1 MTRGKYIRTTEWR
14 KALSLRMLGNK
25 NTLGRKLSDSTK
37 NKISLALRGH
47 TLSEETKTKLS
58 KAHEGV
64 RAYNWKGEKASYVAK
79 HTWIKRKLGSPNKCD
94 LCLTTT
100 AKDYQWANKNHKY
113 RRNLNDWIRLCIV
126 CHRKYDKE
134 HNLVD
139 KQIN

>member
-1 MTRGKYIRTTEWR
+1 MSCYRIDWSKRIPGWNRGLKRIWKSPTEF
-14 KALSLRMLGNK
+14 KKGQNTNEK
-25 NTLGRKLSDSTK
+25 N
-37 NKISLALRGH
+37 
-47 TLSEETKTKLS
+47 
-58 KAHEGV
+58 V
-64 RAYNWKGEKASYVAK
+64 NWKGEKASYVAK